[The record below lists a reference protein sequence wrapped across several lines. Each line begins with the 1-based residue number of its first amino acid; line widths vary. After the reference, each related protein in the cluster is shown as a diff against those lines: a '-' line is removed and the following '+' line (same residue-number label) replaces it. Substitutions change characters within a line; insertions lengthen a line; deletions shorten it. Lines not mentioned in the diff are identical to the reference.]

1 MIYLRIGA
9 GQTLVAHT
17 RRSIPWRL
25 RANPE
30 RQLWGVGKER
40 VGDPQSKQTSISFW
54 IALDDGVSMMWSD
67 HDLNGSLQHSDS
79 ASLPSSLNPM

>member
-1 MIYLRIGA
+1 MILCLSTGCEKSQYDAVLRRGMIYLRIGA

-30 RQLWGVGKER
+30 RQLLGGGEGEGRGPTIETDLHFVLDR
-40 VGDPQSKQTSISFW
+40 VGRWS
-54 IALDDGVSMMWSD
+54 LDDVE
-67 HDLNGSLQHSDS
+67 
-79 ASLPSSLNPM
+79 